1 MNWKKFILL
10 SCLVSCIF
18 AVSSA
23 VAQMRGRGRA
33 APTAR
38 MPMRGAPML
47 NSGSGF
53 RHPFFN
59 DRREDRFEA
68 RHPFFND
75 RREDR
80 FEARHPFFNDR
91 REDRFEARRPF
102 FNDRREDR
110 FEARRFFPNR
120 FVQNRSTFVFVGDFG
135 FPWWWGWGWGPWSW
149 GWGYPYSGYPY
160 GYGYYGYGDP
170 YGYGYG
176 YGGGDYQQYSDS
188 SRSRVGELQR
198 RLARAGYYHGAI
210 DGILGPATR
219 RAIRSYERDHGY
231 VS

>member
-23 VAQMRGRGRA
+23 AAQMRGRGRA

-47 NSGSGF
+47 NSASGF

-59 DRREDRFEA
+59 DRREDRL
-68 RHPFFND
+68 
-75 RREDR
+75 
-80 FEARHPFFNDR
+80 
-91 REDRFEARRPF
+91 EARRPF

-120 FVQNRSTFVFVGDFG
+120 FVNNRFVFVGDFG

-219 RAIRSYERDHGY
+219 RAIRAYERDHGY